1 VEGVGMKSIGETID
15 KSAKNPVFEILIDSG
30 LAEIINNPVVKISHE
45 SVLSLLNDYED
56 NSWRYEIFQ
65 NFISNNISETALS
78 QQERLSLIGEP
89 ATLLSQAAKNLRLTD
104 SDKDTSKG
112 SEIAEILLYGILKMH
127 YKSLPIVPKI
137 FYKQNT
143 NDFAKGA
150 DSVHI
155 VLNDD
160 QTDFSL
166 WFGESK
172 FYTKL
177 DDAHLSKAVNSVRE
191 ILQAGKIK
199 KENRI
204 ITGLR
209 DFELYIKDEKLREQ
223 IINLLSE
230 STSLDLLRPKLH
242 IPILLLYE
250 CEITAKHNEKS
261 IEYRKEIKKCHEK
274 SASKYYIKQIKTLS
288 DSPKYNDIHFHLI
301 IFPVPNKQ
309 KIVEMFTSRAKVL
322 RGDS

>member
-1 VEGVGMKSIGETID
+1 
-15 KSAKNPVFEILIDSG
+15 
-30 LAEIINNPVVKISHE
+30 
-45 SVLSLLNDYED
+45 LNDYED
-56 NSWRYEIFQ
+56 KNWRYEIFH
-65 NFISNNISETALS
+65 NFIWNNISETALS
-78 QQERLSLIGEP
+78 QQEQLSLAGEP

-104 SDKDTSKG
+104 SKNDTSKG
-112 SEIAEILLYGILKMH
+112 SEIAEILLYGILKK
-127 YKSLPIVPKI
+127 YYNYLPIVPKI

-155 VLNDD
+155 VLNDK

-177 DDAHLSKAVNSVRE
+177 DNGHLSKMVKSVRE
-191 ILQAGKIK
+191 ILEARKIK

-209 DFELYIKDEKLREQ
+209 DFELYVKDAILRERL
-223 IINLLSE
+223 IELLSN
-230 STSLDLLRPKLH
+230 STSLDSLRPKLH

-250 CEITAKHNEKS
+250 CEITAKHNEKT
-261 IEYRKEIKKCHEK
+261 IEYCDEVKRYHQA
-274 SASKYYIKQIKTLS
+274 SAIKYYTEQIKALS
-288 DSPKYNDIHFHLI
+288 DSPKYSEIHFHLI

-309 KIVEMFTSRAKVL
+309 KVVEMFTSRAKIL
-322 RGDS
+322 RGGN